1 VRTAV
6 CEKTFHIYA
15 GEPYRAHLDLVPP
28 RELIPLAEA
37 PPFPCSDAPLVRHP
51 RETKGE
57 DYALTRADSGPACG
71 PGNGKSGCC

>member
-1 VRTAV
+1 V

-15 GEPYRAHLDLVPP
+15 AEPYRTHLDLVPP
-28 RELIPLAEA
+28 RELIPLTEA

-57 DYALTRADSGPACG
+57 GYAVTRAESATTCA